1 MNKDLKFYVLENDYN
16 VFAGTS
22 WPSYNDYVNGMKS
35 DIPEIQTEIDKF
47 TEKQIKLGIK
57 GKFLLNVEYT
67 TKYQPEQDNDI
78 EYKQTSFNLPSIKT
92 GITNTCNVPWN
103 IITVD
108 VKGRVFICDCDG
120 HVPFP
125 VGHVMDFEN
134 FEDIFN
140 SPKAQKIQQAVKNKT
155 FEYCAVD
162 FCGIRGSS
170 LICPTNQIKVNI
182 TFDIS
187 CNIQCPS
194 CRERKIF
201 VNDPAIINS
210 KLELGNRIA
219 QWIRTTDKNILVEFA
234 GGEPLASLV
243 YSKMFDHYSQFDNV
257 KFILRT
263 NGLLI
268 HNNIDLITKLKDR
281 LNFSVSIDAAS
292 KDTYE
297 QKTRLGGRW
306 EHLLEGLEII
316 KNLKLSVTGNFV
328 IQKNNL
334 HEVLSFVNLCQT
346 YNLRPSFLILQDWG
360 TWHDYRSQCVHF
372 PDSELYSEFKTVITE
387 LKKINVDVSKMIHW
401 IQ

>member
-1 MNKDLKFYVLENDYN
+1 MPNLSVTRDWGYASGANAGNQLAGIGRDIVFVLDRNAVEAN
-16 VFAGTS
+16 FKTLGTS
-22 WPSYNDYVNGMKS
+22 QSTN
-35 DIPEIQTEIDKF
+35 
-47 TEKQIKLGIK
+47 IK
-57 GKFLLNVEYT
+57 GLAFNPYL
-67 TKYQPEQDNDI
+67 TKDGAARSQNTDPMARTNAKAKSKYAEPTAKAGGEFEEVVVI
-78 EYKQTSFNLPSIKT
+78 PKGVLPL
-92 GITNTCNVPWN
+92 
-103 IITVD
+103 
-108 VKGRVFICDCDG
+108 KGTM
-120 HVPFP
+120 
-125 VGHVMDFEN
+125 VGFWVN
-134 FEDIFN
+134 
-140 SPKAQKIQQAVKNKT
+140 PKSK
-155 FEYCAVD
+155 
-162 FCGIRGSS
+162 
-170 LICPTNQIKVNI
+170 LM
-182 TFDIS
+182 
-187 CNIQCPS
+187 
-194 CRERKIF
+194 
-201 VNDPAIINS
+201 NDPAIINS